1 MGTHTIRDIPARD
14 ILTSLHWMSTGGDG
28 EIIASYVRFFPD
40 GRVGGEA
47 SNGLP
52 FWRHTHDR
60 LAILDDIGRT
70 ILTFDRAE
78 EVGGKLS
85 LLSAPEYDAAGGF
98 VLREIEP
105 AHVRARPH
113 RKTDLIIRR
122 PPTGRRHLVVLR
134 ANEQSLHLDWEQ
146 DLPDDQRS
154 WDLCVSFYGRRESYP
169 PHDFSEFSSFQAG
182 ERKFQA
188 IRSLLLSNPLL
199 RDYDY
204 FMFPDDDLQMSW
216 SDINRAFHAMHRWG
230 LRIAQPSLKS
240 GGHINYSATLQD
252 HVYRVRFTN
261 MVEVMIPMMSRD
273 VLRDCLGTFD
283 LTRSS
288 FGIDYVWSK
297 VADVRLNHVG
307 IIDDVAVLH
316 TRPTA
321 SNYDIQPA
329 YKEGDALCAQYG
341 KSEWFQVN
349 VRGGILQPPDQDG
362 EG

>member
-1 MGTHTIRDIPARD
+1 MDTHTFDFPSREV
-14 ILTSLHWMSTGGDG
+14 LTASHWMSAGGDG
-28 EIIASYVRFFPD
+28 QIIAPYVRFFPD

-47 SNGLP
+47 ADALP
-52 FWRHTHDR
+52 FWRRTHDQ
-60 LAILDDIGRT
+60 LAILDDNGRT
-70 ILTFDRAE
+70 ILIFDRAAE
-78 EVGGKLS
+78 IGGRLS
-85 LLSAPEYDAAGGF
+85 LLSAPEYDAVGGF
-98 VLREIEP
+98 VLRRIDP
-105 AHVRARPH
+105 PHIQTRPH
-113 RKTDLIIRR
+113 RKTDLVIRR
-122 PPTGRRHLVVLR
+122 PRTGRRHLVVLR
-134 ANEQSLHLDWEQ
+134 ANEQSLHPHWER

-154 WDLCVSFYGRRESYP
+154 WDLCVSFYGRAASYP
-169 PHDFSEFSSFQAG
+169 LDDFSEFTSFQTQ

-216 SDINRAFHAMHRWG
+216 GDINRAFHAMHRWG

-321 SNYDIQPA
+321 TNYDIQPA
-329 YKEGDALCAQYG
+329 YKEGDALCARYG
-341 KSEWFQVN
+341 KREWFQVN
-349 VRGGILQPPDQDG
+349 VRGGILQPPDPDTA
-362 EG
+362 